1 VPSRRAGASRDC
13 RVVVAATRDGGR
25 AADRRQAEPPRH
37 RAQHERK
44 ERRRGRGGGLPVAY
58 GLWGS
63 TAVARWDVGTR
74 AAVDGFTEDLLS
86 PESCLLDE
94 Q

>member
-1 VPSRRAGASRDC
+1 
-13 RVVVAATRDGGR
+13 
-25 AADRRQAEPPRH
+25 
-37 RAQHERK
+37 
-44 ERRRGRGGGLPVAY
+44 VAY